1 MQRISLICA
10 ALLLAACSPSD
21 DGAAS
26 DGGQD
31 DNQPAEITEGE
42 CEHDEGDPAP
52 HSLPRIGCRADFDL
66 LASEP
71 LDSTIPGAR
80 SVKVVLDQLD
90 ASGESKLYFQNS
102 VEYAIH
108 YQFAMANLSGGELPI
123 VGSIDEFNDEY
134 YSLDRRFVL
143 GAVTYYEGPAVWAL
157 EIAPYDKATPDMI
170 EALYAAVRDAA
181 YFGPALQFH
190 PTSETVEVEAES
202 LGDDVLQISTETLY
216 EGIDYQP
223 LNLATGV
230 GRLRF
235 VKAAELADTYLSF
248 SDLVV
253 LDAVPNDIS
262 VVAGMITDEFQTP
275 LSHVN
280 VLAQNR
286 KTPNMGLRHATDD
299 EDLRA
304 LEGKWVELTVGAFKW
319 SIKEVSQ
326 DEAQEF
332 LASHGPEPVELPPA
346 DMTTTDLRDI
356 EDVVVRGEDQG
367 LRDAIVAA
375 LPAFGGKAAHY
386 SVMAQAGNIP
396 MPKAFAVPVY
406 YYVKFME
413 ENGLYDM
420 LEAFQADPDF
430 VGDPAVRDAKL
441 AELRDAMMVAPVS
454 EALQSVLRDKLE
466 EYPEDRIRFRTSTN
480 SEDLDGF
487 PCAGCYESHT
497 GDRSDWN
504 DVLDAIR
511 ETWASIWL
519 FRTYE
524 ERSYYKVDHAS
535 VTMALLVHHSFPDE
549 EANGVALTA
558 NPYDPSGLEPAFYVN
573 VQFGGDYEVV
583 HPPAGVTSD
592 EVIYSYNMVGQPI
605 TYLSHSN
612 VLPPGQDTVLTVTQM
627 HELGLALDKIH
638 KLFAEAYGPPPGTN
652 EWYAMDVEFKFD
664 GTSAEDAVLQIK
676 QARPHPG
683 RGE

>member
-1 MQRISLICA
+1 M
-10 ALLLAACSPSD
+10 
-21 DGAAS
+21 
-26 DGGQD
+26 
-31 DNQPAEITEGE
+31 EGE
-42 CEHDEGDPAP
+42 CEHDESDDAP
-52 HSLPRIGCRADFDL
+52 KSLSRLGCQADFDV

-71 LDSTIPGAR
+71 LDATIPGAR

-90 ASGESKLYFQNS
+90 ASGGSKLYFQNS
-102 VEYAIH
+102 VEYPIH
-108 YQFAMANLSGGELPI
+108 YDFVSTNLSGGELPI
-123 VGSIDEFNDEY
+123 VSSLSEFNETEY

-143 GAVTYYEGPAVWAL
+143 GAVTYYEEPDVWAL
-157 EIAPYDKATPDMI
+157 EIAPYDKATPEMI
-170 EALYAAVRDAA
+170 EALYTTVRDAT

-190 PTSETVEVEAES
+190 PTSETIELEAES
-202 LGDDVLQISTETLY
+202 LSDDVSLITTEEVY
-216 EGIDYQP
+216 EGIEYQP
-223 LNLATGV
+223 LNLATGY

-235 VKAAELADTYLSF
+235 VKAEELADTYLSF

-262 VVAGMITDEFQTP
+262 VVAGMITEEFQTP
-275 LSHVN
+275 LAHVN

-286 KTPNMGLRHATDD
+286 KTPNMGLRNATAN
-299 EDLRA
+299 EQLLA
-304 LEGKWVELTVGAFKW
+304 LDGKWVKLTVGAFKW
-319 SIKEVSQ
+319 TIEEVEQ
-326 DEAQEF
+326 AEAQEF
-332 LASHGPEPVELPPA
+332 IDEHGPEPVVLPPA

-356 EDVVVRGEDQG
+356 EDVVVRGEDQE

-386 SVMAQAGNIP
+386 SVMAQAGDIP

-406 YYVKFME
+406 YYVQFME
-413 ENGLYDM
+413 DNGLNDM
-420 LEAFQADPDF
+420 LASFEADAEF
-430 VGDPAVRDAKL
+430 VDDPAIRDTKL
-441 AELRDAMMVAPVS
+441 AELRDAMMTAPVS
-454 EALQSVLRDKLE
+454 EELQDLLRDKLE
-466 EYPEDRIRFRTSTN
+466 EYPEERIRFRTSTN
-480 SEDLDGF
+480 SEDLEGF

-524 ERSYYKVDHAS
+524 ERSYYKVDHSS

-558 NPYDPSGLEPAFYVN
+558 NPYDPMQLEPGFYVN

-583 HPPAGVTSD
+583 HPPPGVTSD
-592 EVIYSYNMVGQPI
+592 EIVYSFYNAGQPI
-605 TYLSHSN
+605 TYLSRSS
-612 VLPPGQDTVLTVTQM
+612 VLPDGQDTVLTASQLY
-627 HELGLALDKIH
+627 ELGQALDKIH
-638 KLFAEAYGPPPGTN
+638 TLFSEAYGPAAGNTG
-652 EWYAMDVEFKFD
+652 WYAMDVEFKFD
-664 GTSAEDAVLQIK
+664 GTSPDDALLQIK